1 MNRIIVT
8 ELSANIRGL
17 ARAAL
22 TGKWSTAV
30 LTMLTATLLVAVP
43 AGIIERMMEGQ
54 SASESF
60 LLNLVTILIGG
71 PVALGTS
78 LFLLRLF
85 RNQEIGVGILFNGFD
100 YFGKAALLRLVT
112 SIFILLWTL
121 LFLVPGIIAAI
132 RYSQAFYILADHP
145 DKGIMECV
153 EDSKYLMQ
161 GNKWKYFCL
170 NISFIGWAILASIP
184 AGLGWLLLLPYIGTA
199 QTAFY
204 EMVTGSLRPRVQEGD
219 YNNES

>member
-1 MNRIIVT
+1 MNHTIVT

-17 ARAAL
+17 ARVAL
-22 TGKWSTAV
+22 AGKWPTAV

-71 PVALGTS
+71 PVALGTCF
-78 LFLLRLF
+78 FLIRLF
-85 RNQEIGVGILFNGFD
+85 RNQEISVAILFTGFD
-100 YFGKAALLRLVT
+100 YFVKAALLRLVT
-112 SIFILLWTL
+112 SILILLWTL
-121 LFLVPGIIAAI
+121 LFIVPGIIADI

-145 DKGIMECV
+145 DKDIMECI

-161 GNKWKYFCL
+161 GNKWKFFCL

-219 YNNES
+219 YNYES